1 VAVLSMSKQEFSR
14 LEVLLRV
21 QSVVDR
27 SGCFAPTY
35 EETLDLTVKK
45 IEYFLSSATVTY
57 PMKFAFVVVSLG
69 GLVLAGC
76 STIPTS
82 GPTVSEVFDQAAA
95 AGPRYFDLIDID
107 DHVVR
112 TLLSRPAESFS
123 NQFSSYG
130 KPPVP
135 TIGIG
140 DTVSVSI
147 WEAAGGGLFGAP
159 GVAGVPPAAA
169 AAGGGEVRIP
179 EQVVGPDGAISVPF
193 GGRVPVA
200 GHRPLQVQNE
210 IQQRLAQRAIEPQ
223 VIVTVVNTVTDTVTV
238 TGEGSSAR
246 VPLSVSGTRL
256 LDVVVAAGG
265 AGGGAAARGVAAGGP
280 AAGGIVAGGAKP
292 PAYETVVRLSRH
304 GVTATTPMEQ
314 LILDPTDNIY
324 AWPGDIVTLLDMPQT
339 FAVFGATTNN
349 SQVPFGAEKI
359 TLAEAL
365 AKSGGLVDLRADPRG
380 VFLFRFEPSSVVSA
394 LHAPVLATGPNGTSP
409 VVYDLNLKNVNNYF
423 FAQRFPIEDKDVIY
437 VANAPLAEL
446 QKVFTLINTVT
457 GPVISGV
464 VVSRSVNNGS

>member
-1 VAVLSMSKQEFSR
+1 
-14 LEVLLRV
+14 
-21 QSVVDR
+21 
-27 SGCFAPTY
+27 
-35 EETLDLTVKK
+35 
-45 IEYFLSSATVTY
+45 
-57 PMKFAFVVVSLG
+57 MKFAFVVASIG
-69 GLVLAGC
+69 SLVLAGC

-95 AGPRYFDLIDID
+95 TGPRYFDLIDID
-107 DHVVR
+107 DDVVR
-112 TLLSRPAESFS
+112 TLLSRPAESFH
-123 NQFSSYG
+123 NLFSSYG

-159 GVAGVPPAAA
+159 AGGIPGAVT
-169 AAGGGEVRIP
+169 AAGGGSTTIP
-179 EQVVGPDGAISVPF
+179 AQVVGIDGGITIPF
-193 GGRVPVA
+193 AGRVPVA
-200 GHRPLQVQNE
+200 GHTPLQVQNE
-210 IQQRLAQRAIEPQ
+210 IQQRLAQKAIEPQ
-223 VIVTVVNTVTDTVTV
+223 VIVTVVNTVTETVTV

-246 VPLSVSGTRL
+246 VPLSVGGTRL
-256 LDVVVAAGG
+256 LDAVVAAGG
-265 AGGGAAARGVAAGGP
+265 AAGATPAGGAAATGGVIIGS
-280 AAGGIVAGGAKP
+280 AKP
-292 PAYETVVRLSRH
+292 PTYETLVRLSRK

-314 LILDPTDNIY
+314 VILDPMENIY
-324 AWPGDIVTLLDMPQT
+324 AWPGDIVTLLDEPQT
-339 FAVFGATTNN
+339 FSVFGATTSN
-349 SQVPFGAEKI
+349 SEVPFGARKI

-394 LHAPVLATGPNGTSP
+394 LHVPVLATGPNGTSP
-409 VVYDLNLKNVNNYF
+409 VVYRLNMKNVNNYF
-423 FAQRFPIEDKDVIY
+423 YAQRFPIEDKDVIY